1 MIFNTIFLYL
11 SAFFFSPLLEEK
23 LIIENDHMADIART
37 QQETSDQLNK
47 AKHKLMQT
55 EDKSSKAH
63 GRADSERKQM
73 EIALNGI
80 ETKLTTAK

>member
-1 MIFNTIFLYL
+1 MW
-11 SAFFFSPLLEEK
+11 FFFSPLLEEK
-23 LIIENDHMADIART
+23 LIIEKDHMAEIART

-47 AKHKLMQT
+47 AKHKLMQI

-63 GRADSERKQM
+63 GRADSERGQM